1 MHPCF
6 HASMHPCIHPCIH
19 PSIHPSIY
27 LSMTVWHMYN
37 YIHVVSLCV
46 CACLYVAGCAC
57 ASMTTFACMCQPVY
71 LCISLSLLINIP
83 KYAPNS
89 VVISGT
95 WTGGADNIQ
104 RPKGYVKEYPHGLV
118 RYSSSILGSW
128 TSHWLLMASK
138 HHGHSVFPVH
148 PGIPFFDAFIIRW
161 ETRSRTHTLDTSY
174 SVKYDTHFPKRW
186 LLFTI

>member
-1 MHPCF
+1 
-6 HASMHPCIHPCIH
+6 
-19 PSIHPSIY
+19 
-27 LSMTVWHMYN
+27 MYN

-46 CACLYVAGCAC
+46 CVRVSTWQGVPVLLWQPLHAC
-57 ASMTTFACMCQPVY
+57 ASQFISV
-71 LCISLSLLINIP
+71 SLSLLINIP